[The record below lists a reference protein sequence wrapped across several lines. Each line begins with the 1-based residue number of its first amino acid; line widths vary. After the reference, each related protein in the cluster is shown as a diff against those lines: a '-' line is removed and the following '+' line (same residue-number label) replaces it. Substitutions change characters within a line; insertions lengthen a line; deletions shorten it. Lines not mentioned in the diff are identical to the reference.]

1 MVPAPPSNCIQPT
14 SVDTTT
20 TRPSAVPPGLYTR
33 VLWSLGDLAP
43 GESRT
48 VSYRVGIPLF
58 ENTNTWPNGKP
69 LSTEL
74 KQAANLD
81 NNLGASTAETGS
93 ETSWTNY
100 VNAVGKYQ
108 GPNVNGV
115 NPVTI
120 NTYNRDTVTAED
132 LAVDKSVKPSTF
144 SIGGTATYT
153 LRLRTSEYRSS
164 TLQTFVDQ
172 LPDGLEFNAGSGTGS
187 LTVPS
192 GTSVVPVAIA
202 ATSYSAGPQSLTITP
217 TLPRGVLPA
226 DATLTVTFTASMK
239 DSYSTG
245 APTASGDTYTNT
257 VNVSGT
263 TTPVVCPNVPPGPC
277 GSERLQHAA
286 GDHRGV
292 GHQLGGDRERRRGRR
307 ARPSARTR
315 PRPTAPSRSTAT
327 PPPLRRSRSAT
338 SSASSSAVPCPAAE
352 PTTSC
357 HR

>member
-1 MVPAPPSNCIQPT
+1 M
-14 SVDTTT
+14 
-20 TRPSAVPPGLYTR
+20 
-33 VLWSLGDLAP
+33 
-43 GESRT
+43 
-48 VSYRVGIPLF
+48 
-58 ENTNTWPNGKP
+58 
-69 LSTEL
+69 
-74 KQAANLD
+74 
-81 NNLGASTAETGS
+81 
-93 ETSWTNY
+93 
-100 VNAVGKYQ
+100 
-108 GPNVNGV
+108 
-115 NPVTI
+115 TI

-202 ATSYSAGPQSLTITP
+202 ATAYSAGPQSLTITP
-217 TLPRGVLPA
+217 TLPSGVLPA

-263 TTPVVCPNVPPGPC
+263 TTPVVCPNVPPGP
-277 GSERLQHAA
+277 AA
-286 GDHRGV
+286 ATDCSTQPVSTGVSDTSLAAIESGGAVAQDHRPGP
-292 GHQLGGDRERRRGRR
+292 GPDRLLRQKYGD
-307 ARPSARTR
+307 
-315 PRPTAPSRSTAT
+315 AT
-327 PPPLRRSRSAT
+327 PD
-338 SSASSSAVPCPAAE
+338 SAVPDRRPHLLRAERCPVRRRSQQRPLTGDPGLPPGQPGVRAGSEVVVRGGASDTNIPDGAISFVDTAA
-352 PTTSC
+352 PTTGGGSLAWVLGEVDPQATNPGQLVVTPQGGQGP
-357 HR
+357 RFRFRFAALG